1 MMKRHTILLYFALLM
16 PCCGIQAQD
25 TLWVR
30 YDNRFQRNVEQDITN
45 VDSIEVKSSQLRLF
59 SPTAT
64 KTVTVTPDKATVMF
78 TNPGRYL
85 LKPNT
90 YSGTN
95 YENQKA
101 TQGYNFA
108 HSVESEHFV
117 VFWDVRFGDNPTR
130 IKHPNN
136 GSVANAYNV
145 LDIAERCWD
154 VYVNDLGFQMVET
167 RSCAIIE
174 TEQYGLVAMLP
185 VGMSQICSVNWIPE
199 LHVGQQLHR
208 GDEMGYFMFGGSD
221 VVMLFQRGVE
231 VDIVHDGNHML
242 MGEGYA
248 KLRNKN

>member
-45 VDSIEVKSSQLRLF
+45 VDSIEVKSSQFRLF

-154 VYVNDLGFQMVET
+154 VYVNDLGFIVPGNSTTDRYKVQLYIPYQSEWRADASGDTGVTGGMT
-167 RSCAIIE
+167 GLGHFNPGPPQHAADTPWLTKSDTACTAGMPFTIILLCAK
-174 TEQYGLVAMLP
+174 TTQ
-185 VGMSQICSVNWIPE
+185 
-199 LHVGQQLHR
+199 
-208 GDEMGYFMFGGSD
+208 F
-221 VVMLFQRGVE
+221 
-231 VDIVHDGNHML
+231 
-242 MGEGYA
+242 
-248 KLRNKN
+248 